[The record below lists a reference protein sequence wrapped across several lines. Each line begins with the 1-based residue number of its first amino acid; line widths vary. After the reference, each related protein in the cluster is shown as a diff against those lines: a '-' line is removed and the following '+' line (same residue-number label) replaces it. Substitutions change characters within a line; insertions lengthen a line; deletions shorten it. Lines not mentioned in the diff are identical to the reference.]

1 MPAAIDADD
10 LRFGIEA
17 EFGLVSDG
25 DQFFDFAADPAG
37 QRSQRIIDRLP
48 DLSDADLTRGDL
60 AIKLT
65 RWYVEGDERFDAE
78 GTFLRC
84 VPKGVE
90 TRTPIGYGIEPTLL
104 ALGEQTSAL
113 SAAAASEGCRLT
125 ALGYNPYQPAYV
137 PEPPYLPW
145 ELEMR
150 RTHLEYAAPEV
161 YMLTYGPDVNLSH
174 PGWDPEKSLDVGRK
188 LAYYAPALVSFAANS
203 PFHAGQRWD
212 GLSVRGHL
220 RAGHRPEARV
230 FLATPPAGT
239 RSRLINRARIE
250 AEDGR
255 IEFKAF
261 DAFADLDLFGPLM
274 ALLGGLALDTDLPGR
289 AEQAD
294 VGALRRAAVHGFGD
308 RQLRAEAEL
317 VLDAAARALGGSTQ
331 AHYLEPLA
339 IALTK
344 RRVPAHALLTAF
356 EENGRIPLPEP
367 IQPEP
372 VPPPPA

>member
-1 MPAAIDADD
+1 MPAAFDADA

-25 DQFFDFAADPAG
+25 DQLFDFTADPAG
-37 QRSQRIIDRLP
+37 KRSQRIIDRLP
-48 DLSDADLTRGDL
+48 DHSDADLTRGDL

-90 TRTPIGYGIEPTLL
+90 TRTPIGHGIEPTLQ
-104 ALGEQTSAL
+104 ALGEQTTAL
-113 SAAAASEGCRLT
+113 SAAAAAEGCRLT
-125 ALGYNPYQPAYV
+125 AIGYNPHQAEYL

-150 RTHLEYAAPEV
+150 RAHPEYAAPEV

-174 PGWDPEKSLDVGRK
+174 PGWDPEKSVDVGRK
-188 LAYYAPALVSFAANS
+188 LARYAPALVLFAANS
-203 PFHAGQRWD
+203 PFHAGRRW
-212 GLSVRGHL
+212 GGPSVRGHI
-220 RAGHRPEARV
+220 RAGRRPVARV
-230 FLATPPAGT
+230 FLATPPAGAASSLV
-239 RSRLINRARIE
+239 RPARIE

-261 DAFADLDLFGPLM
+261 DAFADLALFGPLM
-274 ALLGGLALDTDLPGR
+274 ALLGGLALDTELPGR
-289 AEQAD
+289 ANQAD
-294 VGALRRAAVHGFGD
+294 VEALRQAAVHGFD
-308 RQLRAEAEL
+308 DDSLRAEAAL
-317 VLDAAARALGGSTQ
+317 VLDAAASALDGSPH
-331 AHYLEPLA
+331 ARYLEPLR
-339 IALTK
+339 IALDE
-344 RRVPAHALLTAF
+344 RRAPADALLTAF

-367 IQPEP
+367 